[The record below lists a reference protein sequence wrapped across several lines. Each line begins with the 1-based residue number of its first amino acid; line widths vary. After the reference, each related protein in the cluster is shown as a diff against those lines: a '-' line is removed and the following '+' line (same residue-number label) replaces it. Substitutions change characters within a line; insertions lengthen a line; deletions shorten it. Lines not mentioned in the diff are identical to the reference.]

1 MAKLGLRRL
10 PLGSTNKLS
19 DKVGMKLLLLL
30 SLLSSPHL
38 LHAASVWDTAVAD
51 PVAAQLARPTK
62 AQYEWQEQELA
73 MFVQL
78 DPATIQQREYD
89 DGSTPLKD
97 IRFEKLDVNE
107 WCQAAKS
114 FGAKEIVF
122 MLAHSGGFCMWPSQT
137 TQYHIGNTA
146 YRGGGGD
153 VVKEFAAACRRH
165 GLNAGFYFWLPH
177 PRKAA
182 EDTSTISYR
191 KLDKVE
197 TWEDSNRLLERR
209 FDEIMDRLGSD
220 LVTEIWIDQPIKAA
234 IGKRIAERAPRAVIA
249 AVGSRDPLP
258 TIRWPGNERGV
269 VAYPCWSTLDRARIA
284 ATEAPNQVEA
294 DKRQIQ
300 GAENPNGDYW
310 APHEADVP
318 LHEHFWHMRPEALKH
333 RRSLE
338 TLMDCYEKSVGR
350 NSFLIL
356 NCAPQADGSVHPDDM
371 KRYEEFGTEIRRRFG
386 NPLGKIEQVATKD
399 AVLNLGSAKTVG
411 YVDLWEDYRYG
422 HRIRAFVIEGFDG
435 KGWVKLF
442 EGTAVGRRMLARCN
456 PTEVSQV
463 RVRVTESVGTPLI
476 RRLQV
481 HAPAQAR

>member
-1 MAKLGLRRL
+1 
-10 PLGSTNKLS
+10 
-19 DKVGMKLLLLL
+19 MKLLLLL
-30 SLLSSPHL
+30 SLLSAPCEIIAES
-38 LHAASVWDTAVAD
+38 AWDSAVGD
-51 PVAAQLARPTK
+51 PAAAQLARPTK

-97 IRFEKLDVNE
+97 IRFEKLDVNQ
-107 WCQAAKS
+107 WCLAAKS

-122 MLAHSGGFCMWPSQT
+122 MLAHSGGFCMWPSKT
-137 TQYHIGNTA
+137 TEYHIGNTA
-146 YRGGGGD
+146 YRDGKGD
-153 VVKEFAAACRRH
+153 VVKEFADVCRRH
-165 GLNAGFYFWLPH
+165 GLNTGFYFWLPH
-177 PRKAA
+177 PSTAA
-182 EDTSTISYR
+182 EDKSLGYT
-191 KLDKVE
+191 KLDKVR
-197 TWEDSNRLLERR
+197 TWEESNQLLQKR

-220 LVTEIWIDQPIKAA
+220 SVTEIWIDQPIKTA
-234 IGKRIAERAPRAVIA
+234 IGKHMSERAPRAVFA

-258 TIRWPGNERGV
+258 TVRWPGNEQGR

-294 DKRQIQ
+294 DRRQIQ
-300 GAENPNGDYW
+300 GVENPDGDYW

-318 LHEHFWHMRPEALKH
+318 LHEHFWHMRPAALNH

-338 TLMDCYEKSVGR
+338 TLMDCFEQSVGR

-356 NCAPQADGSVHPDDM
+356 NCAPEADGSIHPVDM
-371 KRYEEFGTEIRRRFG
+371 KRYEEFGAEIRRRFG
-386 NPLGKIEQVATKD
+386 NPLGKIEQVASRE
-399 AVLNLGSAKTVG
+399 AILNLGSLKNVG

-442 EGTAVGRRMLARCN
+442 EGTAVGRRIIARCN
-456 PTEVSQV
+456 PIEVSQV

-481 HAPAQAR
+481 HAPAQPR